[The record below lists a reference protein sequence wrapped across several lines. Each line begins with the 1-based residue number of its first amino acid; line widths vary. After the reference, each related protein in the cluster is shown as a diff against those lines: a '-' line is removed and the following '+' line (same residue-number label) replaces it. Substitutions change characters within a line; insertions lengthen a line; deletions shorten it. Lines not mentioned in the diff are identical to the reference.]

1 VAVVTSTEPRKAE
14 PVSEP
19 VVVPGPRP
27 VPAVEWDVERDFEPT
42 IVLGRE

>member
-1 VAVVTSTEPRKAE
+1 MTSTEPRQAE
-14 PVSEP
+14 QVSEP
-19 VVVPGPRP
+19 AVLPAPRP